1 MPSQPMPTSG
11 NKTRSTAIM
20 FAVFSILLLVLS
32 VYYVMTNPS
41 FNRGNIPGTPDRGM
55 ETEEKVVAFSSV
67 EEFQSY
73 IKDADARAGT
83 SGGISTFSMRGA
95 VPLMTEDSRGK
106 MAPFSAGGGTSYVD
120 RYSTTNVQ
128 VSGID
133 EPDMVKTNG
142 KQLFISNNQY
152 NYYMPIMTE
161 PAVMQKEIFT
171 PEQSIG
177 SDRIAPN
184 IYYPVPE
191 KPKTTI
197 VDALPPES
205 MIKTGVIEEQGDLLL
220 VNKTLV
226 VFAAR
231 SIVGYDVSNP
241 ALPVKVWNIDYD
253 DMQSYHT
260 ARLFGDTLY
269 LVTTAGIN
277 RESPCPYIPLRGT
290 VSDMTIRCEDIYHP
304 ISPIP
309 SDSTYTITS
318 VNTQSG
324 QMTDSVSFVGS
335 SGSSVISMSP
345 NAIYVAY
352 SYYKQYADVYA
363 GFYSEEG
370 DGMLPKDVMSR
381 IKKVQSYELSA
392 AAEQVEIDS
401 ILASYRSTLTSDE
414 ARKFE
419 TESANR
425 MQAYISRH
433 IRDFESTGIVKISRD
448 DLRIEST
455 GRVPGHPLNQF
466 AIDEFDGNVRIAT
479 TMTGGFFSGRND
491 SVSDVYVLDDGMDVV
506 GRVENLGKGER
517 IYAVRFIRDAG
528 YVVTFKQTDPFYVLD
543 LSRPAK
549 PQLKGELKIPGY
561 SSYLHPLTDTMIL
574 GVGKEDQQVKL
585 SLFDVSDPT
594 DPVEADKY
602 SLDEY
607 WTDVENTHH
616 AFLQDPKFETF
627 FIPGSEGGYVFSYAG
642 SRLVLESAIST
653 VQPKRAVFINDF
665 LYIIG
670 DAEIVV
676 INERT
681 GNRVGRLSL

>member
-1 MPSQPMPTSG
+1 
-11 NKTRSTAIM
+11 
-20 FAVFSILLLVLS
+20 
-32 VYYVMTNPS
+32 
-41 FNRGNIPGTPDRGM
+41 M
-55 ETEEKVVAFSSV
+55 ETEEKVVPFSSV
-67 EEFQSY
+67 EEFLSY
-73 IKDADARAGT
+73 IEEADA
-83 SGGISTFSMRGA
+83 MA
-95 VPLMTEDSRGK
+95 VYAMPIVGDVMLKSPE
-106 MAPFSAGGGTSYVD
+106 SAGGSLPVN

-128 VSGID
+128 VAGID

-142 KQLFISNNQY
+142 RQLFISNNQY
-152 NYYMPIMTE
+152 NIYPMMRE
-161 PAVMQKEIFT
+161 PVVMGQEPSAGERAPVIDQFIPEKIYPLTQT
-171 PEQSIG
+171 PE
-177 SDRIAPN
+177 
-184 IYYPVPE
+184 
-191 KPKTTI
+191 TTI